1 MLDSDLIGKIV
12 SFDTYAQYLLGTSY
26 KRCKVL
32 GILDVDSAR
41 HLADVEAISV
51 AIYPA
56 LPTGTPKDYRNYQY
70 LKVRLTNGTDTVV
83 ATKWIK
89 ENTLV
94 VHNDVAIQ
102 VNIRG
107 INPSDINKIRGI
119 LQAYNY
125 TDFSI
130 EQL

>member
-1 MLDSDLIGKIV
+1 M
-12 SFDTYAQYLLGTSY
+12 
-26 KRCKVL
+26 
-32 GILDVDSAR
+32 
-41 HLADVEAISV
+41 